1 MRHLRSSSLTAP
13 GGKKEGERPSG
24 LAFTLI
30 ELLVVIAIIA
40 ILAAMLLP
48 ALAKAKESA
57 NRTACLSN
65 LRQWGLAMSE
75 YLDDAAQVF
84 PAAKLTNGSPGL
96 PGDFDED
103 TPRWTDLADAAAAGS
118 GMAVW
123 YNVLPP
129 YIARQALWQYAA
141 NPTNF
146 VNGPGIFSCPTSSA
160 QAPDP
165 ATPPFTRVVF
175 NFAMNYK
182 GNYGLPTNQVFT
194 AKLVFHPSAFVF
206 LADVRT
212 HSSEVPYYGTTP
224 TVLACSHIYTT
235 RLSSRHSAGADLTFA
250 DAHAEYYKYS
260 YICTNT
266 GTSAGDPGRADINWT
281 YNGQPVK

>member
-1 MRHLRSSSLTAP
+1 MKR
-13 GGKKEGERPSG
+13 ERIFNKSRN
-24 LAFTLI
+24 AFTLI

-48 ALAKAKESA
+48 ALAKAKEA
-57 NRTACLSN
+57 GYKTACLSN
-65 LRQWGLAMSE
+65 LRQWGLAMSI
-75 YLDDAAQVF
+75 YLDENAQVF
-84 PAAKLTNGSPGL
+84 PDAKLTNGSPGL

-103 TPRWTDLADAAAAGS
+103 TPRWIDLADAAAAGG

-129 YIARQALWQYAA
+129 NIAKQPLWQYAA

-146 VNGPGIFSCPTSSA
+146 VNNPGIFNCPTSSA
-160 QAPDP
+160 LPPDP
-165 ATPPFTRVVF
+165 NTPPLTRVVF

-182 GNYGLPTNQVFT
+182 GSYGLLPTNVVFT
-194 AKLVFHPSAFVF
+194 SKYVQHPSAFVF

-224 TVLACSHIYTT
+224 TTLACSHIYTT
-235 RLSSRHSAGADLTFA
+235 RLSSRHNAGADLVFS
-250 DAHAEYYKYS
+250 DGHAQYFKYS

-266 GTSAGDPGRADINWT
+266 GSSAGDPGRPDINWT
-281 YNGQPVK
+281 YNGQPVQ

>member
-1 MRHLRSSSLTAP
+1 LASACL
-13 GGKKEGERPSG
+13 KKHKITMTRRVKSG
-24 LAFTLI
+24 FTLI

-48 ALAKAKESA
+48 ALAKTKEAGHKSG
-57 NRTACLSN
+57 CISN
-65 LRQWGLAMSE
+65 LRQWGMAMSM

-84 PAAKLTNGSPGL
+84 PDAKLTNGTVGL
-96 PGDFDED
+96 PDDFDED
-103 TPRWTDLADAAAAGS
+103 TPRWTDLAAAEAAGG

-129 YIARQALWQYAA
+129 YIAKQSLWRYAV
-141 NPTNF
+141 NPASF
-146 VNGPGIFSCPTSSA
+146 VNNPGIFNCPTSSA
-160 QAPDP
+160 LPPDP
-165 ATPPFTRVVF
+165 ATPPLTNVVF

-182 GNYGLPTNQVFT
+182 GSYGLPTGVVFT
-194 AKLVFHPSAFVF
+194 SKYILHPSAFVF
-206 LADVRT
+206 FADVRT

-235 RLSSRHSAGADLTFA
+235 RLSSRHSAGADLSFF
-250 DAHAEYYKYS
+250 DGHAEYYKYS

-266 GTSAGDPGRADINWT
+266 GTSAGDPGRPDINWT
-281 YNGQPVK
+281 YNGQPVQ